1 MTLWIGSLSKWR
13 TFLSITFRNSRTL
26 SKWRT
31 LKTEVR
37 HFDKL
42 DENQPFIKMT
52 NFGRRPWLVQ
62 VRAVRILAYQVK
74 WSSGVWWFGGTI
86 TTAKWSTGRQ
96 SWSTFFDHRCCIP
109 GNPIWIESLYRW
121 RYHTSIWAWLRWSQN
136 YVTYLNY
143 VRVLY
148 RAFHYVPISDF
159 VCTWVTITLSFRIKK
174 KLYKTVDNMSDNDK
188 MTSERLSDFLI
199 LP

>member
-1 MTLWIGSLSKWR
+1 MTHKLWVSILYRDKNTTNIFHFFDYQCSFRQMFLLDFPSFLYIYPWIVNFCHGSLDRWARTGPDFGLPSK
-13 TFLSITFRNSRTL
+13 I
-26 SKWRT
+26 
-31 LKTEVR
+31 
-37 HFDKL
+37 
-42 DENQPFIKMT
+42 
-52 NFGRRPWLVQ
+52 
-62 VRAVRILAYQVK
+62 

>member
-1 MTLWIGSLSKWR
+1 MFVSSNVSARFSIVSLYLSLKLIISFGHGSLDRLARTGPGRPDFGLPSK
-13 TFLSITFRNSRTL
+13 I
-26 SKWRT
+26 
-31 LKTEVR
+31 
-37 HFDKL
+37 
-42 DENQPFIKMT
+42 
-52 NFGRRPWLVQ
+52 
-62 VRAVRILAYQVK
+62 

-136 YVTYLNY
+136 YVTYLNH